1 MFAPGRCY
9 FIDIYEIRCW
19 RRGGAGPEE
28 CSRQDR
34 NVSRWVKFVRLA
46 AGREVKERANSL
58 TRMCF
63 LNRLETEEVEEE
75 GRD

>member
-1 MFAPGRCY
+1 MGEV
-9 FIDIYEIRCW
+9 YEL
-19 RRGGAGPEE
+19 
-28 CSRQDR
+28 
-34 NVSRWVKFVRLA
+34 FVRLA
-46 AGREVKERANSL
+46 AGREVKERVNSL

>member
-1 MFAPGRCY
+1 MGEV
-9 FIDIYEIRCW
+9 YEL
-19 RRGGAGPEE
+19 
-28 CSRQDR
+28 
-34 NVSRWVKFVRLA
+34 FVRLA

-75 GRD
+75 GRLSSFCILIEDENDFYSCKFL